1 MRVRFLAST
10 WEQHQLVKRVASI
23 INEGMWYIVPP
34 PFTAELIRTCIIS
47 LSGANYDLWIAR
59 ILLYRQRQPAAIL
72 SLCTMMHTAIVLPH
86 PKLRLEAALVT
97 L

>member
-10 WEQHQLVKRVASI
+10 CEQHPLVKLVAGI
-23 INEGMWYIVPP
+23 IDEGMWYIVPP

-59 ILLYRQRQPAAIL
+59 IFLYRRRQPAAIL
-72 SLCTMMHTAIVLPH
+72 SLCTMMHRAIVLPY
-86 PKLRLEAALVT
+86 RRGALP
-97 L
+97 